1 MIQDLIT
8 FIGRF
13 HPLWV
18 HLPIG
23 FLIIAVFFKAYVV
36 LGKKPAMQEA
46 VSFSLLL
53 GTISALIAA
62 VLGFLLSRSGGYEGD
77 LLDIHL
83 VAGWTTVFISAI
95 AWWVNKNE
103 LRFGK
108 RLNYAVLGFMILA
121 LSVTGH
127 FGRNLT
133 HGEDYLTAFAPFGE
147 KQEVTKGRVLAK
159 AEDAEVFTDVIQPV
173 LRSKCQ
179 SCHRPGKTKGE
190 LNLHSYETLL
200 KGGENGPVFIAADAE
215 KSELIRRVTLPA
227 DHDDFMP
234 AEGKKPL
241 TEEEIQLLTWWI
253 AKGNAN
259 PKISLMDADE
269 EIIAWA
275 KPRLNISGGEK
286 MLAVSIDTVHLKAL
300 EKMGFRVRVLSHE
313 YGALDVVLPSD
324 AANGQASDLLKALLP
339 IKDQIYWLSL
349 AGTGIQDADLSQIAQ
364 FSNLQRLRVENNPIS
379 DSGISALRSLSK
391 LESLNLN
398 GTKVSAAGLEPLAEI
413 NSLKSLFLWNT
424 TIEPQ
429 DKKVEKIS
437 STGVKVVFGS

>member
-1 MIQDLIT
+1 MTQDLIT

-23 FLIIAVFFKAYVV
+23 FLIIAVLFKAYMA

-46 VSFSLLL
+46 VSFSMLL

-62 VLGFLLSRSGGYEGD
+62 VLGFLLSRSGGYDGD
-77 LLDIHL
+77 LLDMHL
-83 VAGWTTVFISAI
+83 VAGWTTVIFSGI

-108 RLNYAVLGFMILA
+108 KLNYAVLGFMILA

-127 FGRNLT
+127 FGGSLT

-147 KQEVTKGRVLAK
+147 KQEESKGRVLAK
-159 AEDAEVFTDVIQPV
+159 VENAEVFTDVIQPV

-190 LNLHSYETLL
+190 LNLVSYETLL

-227 DHDDFMP
+227 EHDDFMP

-241 TEEEIQLLTWWI
+241 TEEEVQVLIWWI
-253 AKGNAN
+253 SNGKAD
-259 PKISLMDADE
+259 PKVSLMGADE

-275 KPRLNISGGEK
+275 KPRLNILGGEK
-286 MLAVSIDTVHLKAL
+286 IQALSIDTVHLKAL

-313 YGALDVVLPSD
+313 TGALDVVLPSD
-324 AANGQASDLLKALLP
+324 AAKNQASELLKALLP

-349 AGTGIQDADLSQIAQ
+349 AGTGIQDSDLSQIAQ
-364 FSNLQRLRVENNPIS
+364 FSNLQRLRIENNPIS
-379 DSGISALRSLSK
+379 ESGISALRSLSK

-398 GTKVSAAGLEPLAEI
+398 GTKVSTAGLETLAEI
-413 NSLKSLFLWNT
+413 HSLKSLFLWNT
-424 TIEPQ
+424 AIEPQ
-429 DKKVEKIS
+429 DKKVEKIRAA
-437 STGVKVVFGS
+437 GVKVVFGS